1 METLERLI
9 AVEAIREL
17 KARYCRLADF
27 RYWEAFSQLFTPEGT
42 MRFFDPAGSLLSE
55 VHGRTEII
63 AKLTKSVGKAQPIHH
78 VFSAEI
84 DVLAPTTAK
93 ALWAM
98 EDQIIQPEGSKAS
111 FRTMRGYGHYH
122 EQYRCIDSHWLIEK
136 LELTRIKLEF
146 N

>member
-1 METLERLI
+1 ML
-9 AVEAIREL
+9 
-17 KARYCRLADF
+17 
-27 RYWEAFSQLFTPEGT
+27 FSELFTPEAT
-42 MRFFDPAGSLLSE
+42 MRFFDPAGTLLSE
-55 VHGRTEII
+55 VQGRAEIV

-84 DVLAPTTAK
+84 EILSPTTAK

-98 EDQIIQPEGSKAS
+98 EDQIVQPEGSKAS

-122 EQYRCIDSHWLIEK
+122 EHYRCVDNHWLIEK